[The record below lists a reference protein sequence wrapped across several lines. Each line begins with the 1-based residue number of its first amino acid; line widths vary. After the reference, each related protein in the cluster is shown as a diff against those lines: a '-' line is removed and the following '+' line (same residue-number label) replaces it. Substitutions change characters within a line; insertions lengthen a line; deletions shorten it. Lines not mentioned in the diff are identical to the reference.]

1 MIRKTHVS
9 LAVCLLLL
17 GLTGAAYAG
26 GADVEV
32 EIQSPGQGQCVN
44 NGDEVGTGGIVGGEA
59 LPSPRNVPVRLRLRS
74 AGGAPLILTFST
86 EAELFTVLFDFP
98 AGQEEAVTDVYAIPA
113 NLIPDGRD
121 IELEII
127 ARSFD
132 NPNLT
137 ARDTVTFTLDRTP
150 PLLDIATDLNQIPDC
165 SVDDPVLDISPVDNF
180 DPNPTI
186 ESRIEFNGCLR
197 RQIFTTGDACGNR
210 QEFEYTSQTPG
221 DPADITAVLRGF
233 RCPVDGLCETFGPDA
248 QPFAPGDRIGRGTVT
263 YQITEPTGCVDR
275 VRASLIRAEDYVEDC
290 PDPNNLVPDEN
301 GEIFDPCPSL
311 IQGTPIDEAG
321 DYVARL
327 VVSSCGAEILRD
339 ELEFTVLDRPIAD
352 AGGPYVVVQ
361 GETVML
367 DGGRSQV
374 APELGGIV
382 SYAWDLNRDGFFDPG
397 ELGDDINQNG
407 IRDPWEVDRQNNGF
421 DFAADLD
428 GNGRIEGRE
437 VFSAQNGQI
446 RPVEL
451 ETMLDGVYEVR
462 LRVTGGN
469 GAEAFAA
476 ASLTVR
482 DVDADC
488 QIGGPYQGFEGVP
501 VVFDASA
508 SSEGHPSDPIIAW
521 NWDFGDGVR
530 PQRGDNLAMPA
541 HIFRQAGEY
550 TVTLGLEDIDSLIEC
565 EATVTIS
572 EVLPVVEG
580 IAALDEAPLEGRPV
594 RFTAGDTRP
603 GSDSDPIIN
612 YRWQFGDGTEQ
623 NGVALRE
630 PMQTF
635 TDDGVYEICLT
646 VADEDSEAS
655 GCIDIVVADLQPTA
669 VFDGPAQA
677 VEGQPVMFDAEGT
690 IAGGAADGLA
700 RIEWNFGDGEPPVV
714 VDDLDDPDSFLME
727 HTFARNGR
735 YTVTLTAYDEDSEAT
750 YRQEIIIDDTRPRA
764 AIDALYPAGERSGVE
779 GAPLEFD
786 ASRSAA
792 GADRIVDYRWNFG
805 DGNTRT
811 TQIPRVTHTYQD
823 DGSYQVRV
831 TVVDEDGSTESAELI
846 ADVVNRD
853 PVIRLV
859 ANETQVE
866 LGQEVRFRTVVDGN
880 VPASATPQI
889 AVVVDD
895 VTADLPPLVVEWDF
909 GDGGISTEL
918 SPTHR
923 FAELGELTV
932 RVLIED
938 KDGGTAEAEIEIEVT
953 AAAPRI
959 EQVAEQRVAE
969 GDTLEFS
976 VLVEAPPLGDG
987 FATLDVNIPGL
998 PPGAAIEIVPEG
1010 QNRRV
1015 NVTWTPTYYQAGR
1028 YQLQVR
1034 AAALEVAR
1042 SDRTRTVTI
1051 VVAEAG
1057 TPKLAAVGG
1066 TSGRGVVT
1074 LFDYAANQFRAVAEV
1089 ELGLGAGG
1097 LAAQPDGQRVFVAV
1111 PGSNRVA
1118 VVQTIAPL
1126 RQTPLRRI
1134 PVGRSPSA
1142 VAAGMGHM
1150 WVVNSGDDSLSII
1163 ATDTLKVVRT
1173 VSLAPLAGPSDIVW
1187 LGAGFEGLA
1196 APRLAVV
1203 SRRSGH
1209 VALVDPDAALAGRAA
1224 IAGQVRLGGVLTRV
1238 VADPI
1243 TGWLHIADSK
1253 ARRIYRVAAADVAAG
1268 AANAADGVGLAFA
1281 PLDLAHQ
1288 GETLFVATG
1297 NGLLRITDDGD
1308 VTAAEALIEAQSLT
1322 TADDQILSG
1331 GALVVA
1337 SPTRIDNL
1345 APGDLAPQ
1353 LGAASA
1359 RVRRMVTFVARED

>member
-1 MIRKTHVS
+1 MIRKAQFSWGAT
-9 LAVCLLLL
+9 LLLL
-17 GLTGAAYAG
+17 GLTGAAHAG
-26 GADVEV
+26 LPVNV
-32 EIQSPGQGQCVN
+32 EILSPGQGQCVN
-44 NGDEVGTGGIVGGEA
+44 NGDRVGTGGIVGGEA
-59 LPSPRNVPVRLRLRS
+59 LPSLRDVPVRLRLTS
-74 AGGAPLILTFST
+74 VGGTSLSVTFTSRF
-86 EAELFTVLFDFP
+86 ELFTVRVDFP
-98 AGQEEAVTDVYAIPA
+98 PGQEEIVTDAYSLPA
-113 NLIPDGRD
+113 FLVEDAANTS
-121 IELEII
+121 LEVIV
-127 ARSFD
+127 RSVD

-137 ARDTVTFTLDRTP
+137 ARDTVDFMLDRTP
-150 PLLDIATDLNQIPDC
+150 PRLQVNTELGDLDECSAAAPVIDLQ
-165 SVDDPVLDISPVDNF
+165 PVDTF
-180 DPNPTI
+180 DQNPML
-186 ESRIEFNGCLR
+186 ESRVELVGCRR
-197 RQIFTTGDACGNR
+197 RQIFTTRDACGNA
-210 QEFEYTSQTPG
+210 QEYEHLSRRPG
-221 DPADITAVLRGF
+221 DPATITAALRGY
-233 RCPVDGLCETFGPDA
+233 RCGVDGLCVTQGPDA
-248 QPFAPGDRIGRGTVT
+248 VPFSPGDRIGRGTIVFDF
-263 YQITEPTGCVDR
+263 QGPDGCIDQVN
-275 VRASLIRAEDYVEDC
+275 ASLIRAEDYVENCPAFEDIE
-290 PDPNNLVPDEN
+290 PDPDGNIV
-301 GEIFDPCPSL
+301 DPCPIL
-311 IQGTPIDEAG
+311 VPGQAIEEAG

-327 VVSSCGAEILRD
+327 VVSSCEREIIRD
-339 ELEFTVLDRPIAD
+339 EIDFTILDRPTAN
-352 AGGPYVVVQ
+352 AGGPYVVTQ
-361 GETVML
+361 GDTVML
-367 DGGRSQV
+367 DGSRSEV

-407 IRDPWEVDRQNNGF
+407 IRDPWEVDRQNDGF

-428 GNGRIEGRE
+428 GNGQIEGRE
-437 VFSAQNGQI
+437 VFSAQNGQV
-446 RPVEL
+446 RPVPL
-451 ETMLDGVYEVR
+451 ETELDGVYQVR

-469 GAEAFAA
+469 GAESIAA

-482 DVDADC
+482 DVDPDC
-488 QIGGPYQGFEGVP
+488 QLGGPYEGFEGVP

-508 SSEGHPSDPIIAW
+508 SSEGHFADPIIAW

-530 PQRGDNLAMPA
+530 PQRGDNLTNPA

-550 TVTLGLEDIDSLIEC
+550 TVTLALEDIDSIGEC
-565 EATVTIS
+565 ETTVTIT

-580 IAALDEAPLEGRPV
+580 IAALDQSPLEGRPI

-603 GSDSDPIIN
+603 GSDSDPILN
-612 YRWQFGDGTEQ
+612 YRWQFGNGEEQ
-623 NGVALRE
+623 NGAALRE
-630 PMQTF
+630 PVQAF
-635 TDDGVYEICLT
+635 ADDGVYEVCLT

-655 GCIDIVVADLQPTA
+655 GCFDIVIADLMPTA
-669 VFDGPAQA
+669 VFDAPAQA

-690 IAGGAADGLA
+690 IAGGPADALA
-700 RIEWNFGDGEPPVV
+700 RIEWDFGDGEPPVV

-727 HTFARNGR
+727 HTFRRNGR
-735 YTVTLTAYDEDSEAT
+735 YTVTLTAYDEDSEVSF
-750 YRQEIIIDDTRPRA
+750 RREIVIDDTRPRA
-764 AIDALYPAGERSGVE
+764 ALDVLYPAGQRSGVE
-779 GAPLEFD
+779 GDPLEFD
-786 ASRSAA
+786 ASRSTP
-792 GADRIVDYRWNFG
+792 GADRVVDYRWSFG
-805 DGNTRT
+805 DGTNQT
-811 TQIPRVTHTYQD
+811 TQVPRVTHVYQD

-846 ADVVNRD
+846 ADVANRD

-866 LGQEVRFRTVVDGN
+866 LGQEVRFRTVVNGN
-880 VPASATPQI
+880 VPPSPTPQI

-895 VTADLPPLVVEWDF
+895 VAADLPPLVVEWDF

-938 KDGGTAEAEIEIEVT
+938 KDGGMAEAELEIEVT

-959 EQVAEQRVAE
+959 QQVAEQQVAE
-969 GDTLEFS
+969 GATLEFS
-976 VLVEAPPLGDG
+976 VLVEAPPLGEG

-998 PPGAAIEIVPEG
+998 PPGAMVEIVPEG
-1010 QNRRV
+1010 NNRRV
-1015 NVTWTPTYYQAGR
+1015 DVTWTPTYYQAGR

-1051 VVAEAG
+1051 VVTEAG
-1057 TPKLAAVGG
+1057 TPRLAAVGG

-1074 LFDYAANQFRAVAEV
+1074 LFDYSANQFRAVAEV
-1089 ELGLGAGG
+1089 ELGLGGGG

-1118 VVQTIAPL
+1118 VVQATAPL

-1134 PVGRSPSA
+1134 PVGRTPSA

-1150 WVVNSGDDSLSII
+1150 WVVNSGDDTLSII
-1163 ATDTLKVVRT
+1163 DTATLKVVRS
-1173 VSLAPLAGPSDIVW
+1173 VSLAPLAGPSDIAW
-1187 LGAGFEGLA
+1187 LGAGFEGLQ

-1209 VALVDPDAALAGRAA
+1209 VAIVDPDAALAGRAA
-1224 IAGQVRLGGVLTRV
+1224 IVGQVRLGGILTRI
-1238 VADPI
+1238 VADPV
-1243 TGWLHIADSK
+1243 TGWLHVADAK
-1253 ARRIYRVAAADVAAG
+1253 TRRIYRIAAADVATS
-1268 AANAADGVGLAFA
+1268 AANAADGVRLAFA
-1281 PLDLAHQ
+1281 PIDLAHQ

-1297 NGLLRITDDGD
+1297 NGLVRVTDDGA
-1308 VTAAEALIEAQSLT
+1308 VTAAEALVEAQALT

-1345 APGDLAPQ
+1345 APQNLAPQ